1 MHQKSYMVDKLPSRK
16 KAFLGKPIVYTD
28 SRKRKIPET

>member
-1 MHQKSYMVDKLPSRK
+1 MHQSYMVDKLPSRK
-16 KAFLGKPIVYTD
+16 KSILRKNNNIYTD